1 MQAFPDMAIE
11 FDPQVVRAMARWPDV
26 PAMFGWLRL
35 DPRGNWLLIDRGQPG
50 FEEGLHGNGSP
61 ITNPGIVDFIGR
73 NYGHDSLGRWFWQNG
88 PQRVFVELDRA
99 PWVLRVMGT
108 GAGAQLFTHT
118 GLAFGPVTRA
128 ALGPAGEVLLVSALG
143 CGAVHDLDASAL
155 ELSDEPH
162 PACPTLVLGDQR
174 LSVASCTNPGQAF
187 GFVTSPLHTQ
197 RADR

>member
-1 MQAFPDMAIE
+1 MQVFPEMAIE

-61 ITNPGIVDFIGR
+61 ITNPGIIDFIGR

-108 GAGAQLFTHT
+108 GPEAQLITHT

-128 ALGPAGEVLLVSALG
+128 ALGPSGEVLLESALG
-143 CGAVHDLDASAL
+143 CGAVHDLDATAL
-155 ELSDEPH
+155 EFIEDPDSAESV
-162 PACPTLVLGDQR
+162 LVLGTQR
-174 LSVASCTNPGQAF
+174 LRLEACSSPAKAF

-197 RADR
+197 